1 MASRKRD
8 VTWAAITAPDADAP
22 SDYRWLSGN
31 LQCSTPAI
39 LQQSEDLQLA
49 PAAARRSQQLTDRHG
64 TAGDSSAASAWVVA
78 LGQN

>member
-22 SDYRWLSGN
+22 SDCRWLSAN
-31 LQCSTPAI
+31 LQCATPAI
-39 LQQSEDLQLA
+39 LRQSADLQLA
-49 PAAARRSQQLTDRHG
+49 PAAAHRSQQLADRHG
-64 TAGDSSAASAWVVA
+64 TAGDSSAASAWVAA